1 MQNDRLWIEMV
12 LPLCNF
18 LRHFCWSNPCKY
30 KSSLQSKLYYKN
42 MVAQIS
48 MFSKILR
55 KPCGFILLMFKRTI
69 RYPFRYSKPVSIF
82 DIWRRRNVFQ
92 IIIATDL
99 ADAKVIGSRK
109 CHPLFIWFS
118 IQTIG
123 TFGGII
129 KSIICHILSIVSQG
143 WSCRNTFK
151 IDIWITEIRCLSSQ
165 LFAGARWTIFT
176 MYISIDCSIFCIW
189 RTICVIWA
197 IFIVPWNV
205 SKISRL

>member
-1 MQNDRLWIEMV
+1 
-12 LPLCNF
+12 
-18 LRHFCWSNPCKY
+18 
-30 KSSLQSKLYYKN
+30 

-109 CHPLFIWFS
+109 CHPLYIWFS
-118 IQTIG
+118 IQTIR

-129 KSIICHILSIVSQG
+129 VSIICHILSIVSQG
-143 WSCRNTFK
+143 WACCDTFE
-151 IDIWITEIRCLSSQ
+151 IDVWITEIRCLFSQ
-165 LFAGARWTIFT
+165 LFSGARWTIFT
-176 MYISIDCSIFCIW
+176 VYICIDRSVLCIR
-189 RTICVIWA
+189 RTICVIGPT
-197 IFIVPWNV
+197 FIVPWNV
-205 SKISRL
+205 LKISKL

>member
-129 KSIICHILSIVSQG
+129 KSIICHILRIVSQG

-151 IDIWITEIRCLSSQ
+151 IDIWITEIWCLSSQ
-165 LFAGARWTIFT
+165 FFAGARWTIFT

-205 SKISRL
+205 